1 MNEPEPLPPL
11 FATALMDAMMGPI
24 GAEPITSSEL
34 AHRVWGTVKD
44 TRGYDVA
51 RNRDRIG
58 QYLRGKSYPTP
69 ENLQGIAKAL
79 GVPEAE
85 LAAARRPLQRRQISR
100 EPAPEPPMTL
110 IGRNTVTFGFA
121 R

>member
-24 GAEPITSSEL
+24 GADPITSSEL
-34 AHRVWGTVKD
+34 ARRVWGSAKPPD
-44 TRGYDVA
+44 RGA
-51 RNRDRIG
+51 RNRDRISH
-58 QYLRGKSYPTP
+58 YLRGTSYPTP
-69 ENLQGIAKAL
+69 ENLRKIAKAL

-100 EPAPEPPMTL
+100 EPAPGHPPMTL